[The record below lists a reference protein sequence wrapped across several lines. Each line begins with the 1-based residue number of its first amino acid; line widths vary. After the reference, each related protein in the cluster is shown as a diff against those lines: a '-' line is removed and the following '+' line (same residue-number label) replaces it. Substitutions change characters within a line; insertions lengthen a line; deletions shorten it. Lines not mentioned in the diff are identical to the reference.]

1 LIGDDEV
8 DDAELQDVL
17 AWRRVHCNG
26 GASAAMATVV
36 FGGVFLL
43 GSLQRRKKAP
53 GGEWRRWQGERLGFA
68 GAFKLGI

>member
-1 LIGDDEV
+1 LIEDDEV

-26 GASAAMATVV
+26 DASVAMAMVV

-43 GSLQRRKKAP
+43 GSLQRRKKGS
-53 GGEWRRWQGERLGFA
+53 GGEWRRRQGERLGFA
-68 GAFKLGI
+68 GALEFGI